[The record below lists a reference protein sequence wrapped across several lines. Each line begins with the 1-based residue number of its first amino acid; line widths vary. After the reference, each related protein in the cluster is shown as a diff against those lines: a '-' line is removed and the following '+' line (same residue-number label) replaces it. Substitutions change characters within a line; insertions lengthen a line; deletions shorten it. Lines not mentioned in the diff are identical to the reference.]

1 VQDGG
6 VDDARERKMAFG
18 KVLGG
23 EFDLTVAAV
32 RCWKLPGGDLHV
44 GGCDVMAVSLVT
56 GGAGSRSYCSDLG
69 ALFRDTQ
76 LVPIRGRPYKRRGK
90 QSPPMLIVVGRSR
103 STELLLSGWNLRKVV
118 KVARYR
124 NFRVLRARVRA

>member
-1 VQDGG
+1 MQDGG
-6 VDDARERKMAFG
+6 VDDERERKMAFG

-23 EFDLTVAAV
+23 EFNLTVAAV

-76 LVPIRGRPYKRRGK
+76 FVPIRGRPIKGEVNKAHLCLSWSADRG
-90 QSPPMLIVVGRSR
+90 R
-103 STELLLSGWNLRKVV
+103 
-118 KVARYR
+118 R
-124 NFRVLRARVRA
+124 NFF